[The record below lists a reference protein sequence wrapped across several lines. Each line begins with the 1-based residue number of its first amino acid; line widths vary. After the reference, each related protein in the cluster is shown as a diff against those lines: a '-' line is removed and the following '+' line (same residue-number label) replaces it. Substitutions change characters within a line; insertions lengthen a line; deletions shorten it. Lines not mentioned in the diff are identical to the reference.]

1 MDLVEHL
8 SLEGEE
14 VPRLYNLL
22 STIMGL
28 MHEIRIGLYYL
39 VEHLALEGE

>member
-14 VPRLYNLL
+14 VPRLYILL
-22 STIMGL
+22 SMIMG
-28 MHEIRIGLYYL
+28 MSHEKRIGLDL
-39 VEHLALEGE
+39 VKHLALEGE